1 MPRKL
6 AERGGG
12 TDKAVRGQ
20 RRRTRRRRRRTETLV
35 KVKCIVRLKLT

>member
-12 TDKAVRGQ
+12 TDKAVRGK
-20 RRRTRRRRRRTETLV
+20 RRRTRRRRRTETLV
-35 KVKCIVRLKLT
+35 KVNGSCV